1 MYRARGIQE
10 CTLSKTN
17 FPKKTICK
25 KTFVLP
31 GKKKHK
37 LAPIN
42 SEKYVIQCS
51 NQRLYEEE
59 KVRLLYKMI
68 HLKLFFWKGYDSLK
82 TYLCTLKCQSH
93 YDEHSQK
100 TWIQTQKYI
109 GMREENSTKS
119 LFGDEKIKN
128 VYNQTIMTSA
138 IQRELC

>member
-1 MYRARGIQE
+1 MEYKNVRYPKQTSQKKLYARKL
-10 CTLSKTN
+10 LSS
-17 FPKKTICK
+17 
-25 KTFVLP
+25 L